1 LILANFHIEQ
11 DKKFGGIYWAF
22 DPSGKR
28 FLATKNLVKGF
39 RVSDERVITVSGEE
53 YRFWEPSR
61 SKLAAAIVKGLRNL
75 PISPGSSVLYL
86 GAANGITS
94 SFVSDVIGKKGVLY
108 GVEISASAMEDFIFV
123 CQKRENMLPILSD
136 ARAPEKYSEMV
147 ESKVDVV
154 FEDVA
159 DKEQANVM
167 IRNARACL
175 KKGGY
180 GMLAVKARCI
190 DSAADPK
197 KIFAQVEKELADDFE
212 IEENLDIDQF
222 EKDHEFLLLKF
233 KG

>member
-1 LILANFHIEQ
+1 MGNFRIEK
-11 DKKFGGIYWAF
+11 DWKFGGIYWAF

-39 RVSDERVITVSGEE
+39 RVSDERVISVGGDE

-61 SKLAAAIVKGLRNL
+61 SKLSAAIVKGLKNL
-75 PISPGSSVLYL
+75 PIKPGSSVLYL
-86 GAANGITS
+86 GAANGVTS
-94 SFVSDVIGKKGVLY
+94 SFVSDVIGKKGILY

-123 CQKRENMLPILSD
+123 CQKRENMLPILAD
-136 ARAPEKYSEMV
+136 ARAPEKYADMIGG
-147 ESKVDVV
+147 KVDVV

-159 DKEQANVM
+159 DKEQAGVM
-167 IRNARACL
+167 IRNARAVL
-175 KKGGY
+175 KNGGY

-197 KIFAQVEKELADDFE
+197 KIFAQVERALSDDFE
-212 IEENLDIDQF
+212 IEENLDISQF
-222 EKDHEFLLLKF
+222 EKDHEFLLLKY

>member
-1 LILANFHIEQ
+1 LTSFHFEKDKNF
-11 DKKFGGIYWAF
+11 DGIYWAF
-22 DPSGKR
+22 DNSGRR
-28 FLATKNLVKGF
+28 FLATKSIVKGF
-39 RVSDERVITVSGEE
+39 RVSDERVVKEKGEE

-61 SKLAAAIVKGLRNL
+61 SKLSAAIVKGLKNL
-75 PISPGSSVLYL
+75 PIKPGSSVLYL

-94 SFVSDVIGKKGVLY
+94 SFVSDVIGKKGILY

-123 CQKRENMLPILSD
+123 CQKRENMLPILAD
-136 ARAPEKYSEMV
+136 ARAPEKYANMIEG
-147 ESKVDVV
+147 KVDVV

-159 DKEQANVM
+159 DSEQANVM
-167 IRNARACL
+167 IRNARAAL

-197 KIFAQVEKELADDFE
+197 KIFAQVEKTLSQDFE

-222 EKDHEFLLLKF
+222 EKDHEFLLLKY

>member
-1 LILANFHIEQ
+1 M
-11 DKKFGGIYWAF
+11 K
-22 DPSGKR
+22 
-28 FLATKNLVKGF
+28 
-39 RVSDERVITVSGEE
+39 
-53 YRFWEPSR
+53 
-61 SKLAAAIVKGLRNL
+61 
-75 PISPGSSVLYL
+75 VLYL

-94 SFVSDVIGKKGVLY
+94 SFVSDVIGKKGILY

-123 CQKRENMLPILSD
+123 CQRKENMLPILAD
-136 ARAPEKYSEMV
+136 ARAPEKYAHMIDG
-147 ESKVDVV
+147 KVDVI

-167 IRNARACL
+167 IRNAKAAL

-197 KIFAQVEKELADDFE
+197 KIFAQVEKELSEDFE
-212 IEENLDIDQF
+212 IEENVDIDQF

-233 KG
+233 RG

>member
-1 LILANFHIEQ
+1 MTSFHFEK
-11 DKKFGGIYWAF
+11 DKDFDGIYWAF
-22 DPSGKR
+22 DNSGRR
-28 FLATKNLVKGF
+28 FLATKSLVNGF
-39 RVSDERVITVSGEE
+39 RVSDERVVKEKGEE

-61 SKLAAAIVKGLRNL
+61 SKLSAAIVKGLKNM
-75 PISPGSSVLYL
+75 PIKPGSKVLYL

-94 SFVSDVIGKKGVLY
+94 SFVSDVIGKKGILY

-123 CQKRENMLPILSD
+123 CQRKENMLPILAD
-136 ARAPEKYSEMV
+136 ARAPEKYAHMIDG
-147 ESKVDVV
+147 KVDVI

-167 IRNARACL
+167 IRNAKAAL

-197 KIFAQVEKELADDFE
+197 KIFAQVEKELSEDFE
-212 IEENLDIDQF
+212 IEENVDIDQF

-233 KG
+233 RG

>member
-1 LILANFHIEQ
+1 LANFHIEK
-11 DKKFGGIYWAF
+11 DKDFDGIYWAF
-22 DPSGKR
+22 DQGGRR

-39 RVSDERVITVSGEE
+39 RVSDERVISVSGEE

-61 SKLAAAIVKGLRNL
+61 SKLSAAIVKGIHNM
-75 PISPGSSVLYL
+75 PIKPGSSVLYL

-94 SFVSDVIGKKGVLY
+94 SFVSDVIGKKGILY

-123 CQKRENMLPILSD
+123 CQKRENMMPILSD
-136 ARAPEKYSEMV
+136 ARSPEKYAGMV
-147 ESKVDVV
+147 EGKVDVV

-167 IRNARACL
+167 IRNAKACL

-197 KIFAQVEKELADDFE
+197 KIFAQVEKDLSEDFE
-212 IEENLDIDQF
+212 IEENIDIDQF